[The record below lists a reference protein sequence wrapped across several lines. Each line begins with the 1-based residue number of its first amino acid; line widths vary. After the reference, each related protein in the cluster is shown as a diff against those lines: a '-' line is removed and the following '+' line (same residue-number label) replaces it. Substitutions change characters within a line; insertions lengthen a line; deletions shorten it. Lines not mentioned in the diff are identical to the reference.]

1 MLDICLLGTGGM
13 MPLPERPLTALM
25 VRYNGR
31 SLLIDCGEGTQ
42 TAIRENGLSMKPIDM
57 ILFTHFHADHIA
69 GLPGL
74 LLTMGNQGRTEKVR
88 LIGPAGLGRCVQA
101 LCFIANELPFE
112 IEVTE
117 ISENENRFAL
127 DGLIIKAF
135 EVDHSV
141 RCYGYTLLLNRQGKF
156 DPQRAIEN
164 NIDIKLW
171 SRLQKGEIIQDGERL
186 LTPEMVLGA
195 PRKGLKLTYCTDS
208 RPTDAIVENAA
219 GSDLFICEGMYG
231 ENEKLD
237 KALEKKH
244 MLFSEAAGIA
254 SRAGVKEL
262 WLTHYSPSIPDPK
275 MFLETAA
282 DIFPNTVVPKRT
294 RSVTLVFENE

>member
-1 MLDICLLGTGGM
+1 MLDIRLLGTGGM

-57 ILFTHFHADHIA
+57 ILFTHFHADHIT

-88 LIGPAGLGRCVQA
+88 LIGPAGLGRCVHA
-101 LCFIANELPFE
+101 LCVIANELPFE

-231 ENEKLD
+231 EDEKLD

-282 DIFPNTVVPKRT
+282 DIFPNTVVPKRN
-294 RSVTLVFENE
+294 RNVTLVFENE